1 MKMLL
6 ILLSILGAATGSF
19 VSCATT
25 PIQINQLEADPLERV
40 SVNQPV
46 SMRVRFS
53 VPSDSWIPDGTVRI
67 AASVN
72 LVPMTSWEEPL
83 CSHVRCPLAAGE
95 HEIEMKWVFPQ
106 RILGRIVADVTAFNA
121 SGAPLLCA
129 RWTVWGR
136 LF

>member
-1 MKMLL
+1 MLF
-6 ILLSILGAATGSF
+6 ILLSILGAAVGSF

-25 PIQINQLEADPLERV
+25 PIQINQLEADPSERV

-46 SMRVRFS
+46 RMRVRFT
-53 VPSDSWIPDGTVRI
+53 VPPDSWIPDGTVRI

-72 LVPMTSWEEPL
+72 LVPVTSWTEPL
-83 CSHVRCPLAAGE
+83 CSHVRCPLTAGD
-95 HEIEMKWVFPQ
+95 HDIEMKWVFPQ
-106 RILGRIVADVTAFNA
+106 RILGRIVADVTAVNV
-121 SGAPLLCA
+121 SETPLLCA

>member
-1 MKMLL
+1 MLL
-6 ILLSILGAATGSF
+6 FFLASLSVAAASF

-25 PIQINQLEADPLERV
+25 SIQINQLEAEPNERV

-46 SMRVRFS
+46 RMRVRFS
-53 VPSDSWIPDGTVRI
+53 VPPDSWIPDGAVRI

-72 LVPMTSWEEPL
+72 LVPVASWEEPL
-83 CSHVRCPLAAGE
+83 CSHVRCPLTAGE
-95 HEIEMKWVFPQ
+95 HEIETKWIFPQ
-106 RILGRIVADVTAFNA
+106 RILGRIVADVTAVNA